1 MKKIGFLTLLTTA
14 ALLMTL
20 TSNLNLALPAAA
32 AAPKAPTAPVA
43 TAAAT
48 PAAAALPE
56 AHPHI
61 DEALEAMR
69 SAKKHLEM
77 AEHDFKGHRAKSLQH
92 LQLAIHEAEICMNEK
107 E

>member
-1 MKKIGFLTLLTTA
+1 MKKIGVTPLLIMAVLLLTLTLAFPA
-14 ALLMTL
+14 A
-20 TSNLNLALPAAA
+20 AAGPKAPPVPVAGAPAPAAA
-32 AAPKAPTAPVA
+32 AAAS
-43 TAAAT
+43 
-48 PAAAALPE
+48 PE

-92 LQLAIHEAEICMNEK
+92 LQMAIHEAEICMNEK

>member
-1 MKKIGFLTLLTTA
+1 MKKIGVTSLLIMAVLLFTLTLASPA
-14 ALLMTL
+14 AG
-20 TSNLNLALPAAA
+20 AGPKAPPVPVAAAAEPAAA
-32 AAPKAPTAPVA
+32 AAS
-43 TAAAT
+43 
-48 PAAAALPE
+48 PE

-92 LQLAIHEAEICMNEK
+92 LQMAIHEAEICMNEK

>member
-1 MKKIGFLTLLTTA
+1 MKKIGFMTLLIVAALFFTLTLAFPA
-14 ALLMTL
+14 AAAGPKAPPVP
-20 TSNLNLALPAAA
+20 LAAAPAAA
-32 AAPKAPTAPVA
+32 AAA
-43 TAAAT
+43 T
-48 PAAAALPE
+48 PE

-92 LQLAIHEAEICMNEK
+92 LQMAIHEAEICMAMK
-107 E
+107 D

>member
-1 MKKIGFLTLLTTA
+1 MKKIGVTSLLIMAVLLFTLTLAFPAPA
-14 ALLMTL
+14 AGPK
-20 TSNLNLALPAAA
+20 APPVPVAAAAAPAAA
-32 AAPKAPTAPVA
+32 AAS
-43 TAAAT
+43 
-48 PAAAALPE
+48 PE

-92 LQLAIHEAEICMNEK
+92 LQMAIHEAEICMNEK